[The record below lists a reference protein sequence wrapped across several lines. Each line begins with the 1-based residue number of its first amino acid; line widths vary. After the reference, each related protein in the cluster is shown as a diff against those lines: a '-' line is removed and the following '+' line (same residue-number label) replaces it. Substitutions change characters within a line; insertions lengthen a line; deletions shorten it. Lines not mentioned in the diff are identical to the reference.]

1 MINVKS
7 PNGTVNGEHHQSG
20 KTKKC
25 SPDLIKE
32 ATAAAGAVNN
42 ATASGPSRFTF
53 DSGEIGSQ
61 ESLNSVSSPV
71 SPTSSPCMESLVL
84 ESLLSPRE
92 APASPREQFVGGAM
106 ASNGSNSDN
115 ESSEHSGSN
124 LALSS
129 AANSAADRGSNPRVK
144 PEPPMRTVSVKNE
157 FETSETKSNASN
169 GSSCEDLHS
178 FQSRGRPDG
187 GEEEELASS
196 LAAAISPPILP
207 PNHPAPTFTT
217 FTKAPVKPPIAAKPE
232 AATRRGSLSVK
243 DRRDIV
249 PPSVKDRRSEREL
262 PEIPGGEAA
271 PLSPPVG
278 KRESKTRQAYF
289 YLQMFILFS

>member
-129 AANSAADRGSNPRVK
+129 AANSAADRGSNLRVK
-144 PEPPMRTVSVKNE
+144 PEPPMRTV
-157 FETSETKSNASN
+157 
-169 GSSCEDLHS
+169 
-178 FQSRGRPDG
+178 
-187 GEEEELASS
+187 
-196 LAAAISPPILP
+196 
-207 PNHPAPTFTT
+207 
-217 FTKAPVKPPIAAKPE
+217 
-232 AATRRGSLSVK
+232 
-243 DRRDIV
+243 
-249 PPSVKDRRSEREL
+249 
-262 PEIPGGEAA
+262 
-271 PLSPPVG
+271 
-278 KRESKTRQAYF
+278 
-289 YLQMFILFS
+289 